1 MCSVIC
7 NAYTRAHAYRVRL
20 CACVRVYMCACACVC
35 ECVCECVFVCARHTY
50 IATGHPIMAKPDGN
64 IILDPKRNFCL
75 VNYSDADFLL
85 SVFPA
90 TIRRRWG
97 EAARFYIVISLWTII
112 KQYYTVNIYMSA

>member
-1 MCSVIC
+1 MR
-7 NAYTRAHAYRVRL
+7 THAHTPTGFG
-20 CACVRVYMCACACVC
+20 CVRVYVC
-35 ECVCECVFVCARHTY
+35 TRVRVFVSVFVSVCVFVCARHTY